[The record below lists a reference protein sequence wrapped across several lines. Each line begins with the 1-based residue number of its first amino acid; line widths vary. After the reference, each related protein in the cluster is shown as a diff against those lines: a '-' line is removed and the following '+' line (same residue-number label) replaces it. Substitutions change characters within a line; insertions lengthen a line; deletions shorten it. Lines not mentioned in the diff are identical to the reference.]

1 MSKPTELIFVGNCQN
16 IIEKFNACNKIIIKR
31 EDIKVKKGTQ
41 PLIFPI
47 QEFKYYPVSFEC
59 KDNIEG
65 PNGTF
70 KAGEF
75 IDYSFGS
82 YGYMEKNKTK

>member
-1 MSKPTELIFVGNCQN
+1 MSKPTELIFVGNCQKL
-16 IIEKFNACNKIIIKR
+16 IDEFNTCKKTIIKK
-31 EDIKVKKGTQ
+31 EDIKVKKGTR

-47 QEFKYYPVSFEC
+47 QDFNYYPVSFKC

-65 PNGTF
+65 PNGSF
-70 KAGEF
+70 IAGDF

-82 YGYMEKNKTK
+82 YGYMRKIIW